1 MSDKDKKDIGNLN
14 NDVFK
19 CELDPQN
26 KMKLVEDKEKG
37 QKAFFK
43 GQPMKYM
50 DYIQEIGDRVK
61 RNKEGR
67 GIENGSK
74 FKGVDFNKNG
84 KIVRKYDGGS

>member
-74 FKGVDFNKNG
+74 FKGNTKLERFK
-84 KIVRKYDGGS
+84 RKGWKVEEV

>member
-1 MSDKDKKDIGNLN
+1 MNDKDKPDIGNLN

-26 KMKLVEDKEKG
+26 KMKLVEDEEKG
-37 QKAFFK
+37 QKAFYK
-43 GQPMKYM
+43 GKPMKYM
-50 DYIQEIGDRVK
+50 DYIQEVSDRVK

-74 FKGVDFNKNG
+74 FTGVSFDKNG
-84 KIVRKYDGGS
+84 KIIR

>member
-1 MSDKDKKDIGNLN
+1 MRDKDKKDIGNLN
-14 NDVFK
+14 NDVLK

-37 QKAFFK
+37 QKAFYK
-43 GQPMKYM
+43 GHPMKYM

-61 RNKEGR
+61 RNKEGK

-74 FKGVDFNKNG
+74 LAGIGKGKLNKPYLE
-84 KIVRKYDGGS
+84 KK

>member
-84 KIVRKYDGGS
+84 KIVRKYDGRS

>member
-1 MSDKDKKDIGNLN
+1 MEDKYKKDIGNLN

-37 QKAFFK
+37 QKAFYK
-43 GQPMKYM
+43 GEPMAYM
-50 DYIQEIGDRVK
+50 DYIQEVGDRVK

-74 FKGVDFNKNG
+74 FEGMNFDKNG
-84 KIVRKYDGGS
+84 KIIR